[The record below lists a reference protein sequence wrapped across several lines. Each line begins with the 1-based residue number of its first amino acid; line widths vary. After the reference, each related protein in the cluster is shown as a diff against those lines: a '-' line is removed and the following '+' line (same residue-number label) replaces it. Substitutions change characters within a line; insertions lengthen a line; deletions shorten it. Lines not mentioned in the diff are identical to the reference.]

1 MLGAI
6 NHQGVRLGLEL
17 GDLEAAA
24 GDHPAKSKQHEPAGK
39 MPAPVAIKQ
48 HAEVAATPDE
58 QQPISEPET
67 GVLEPKKREPDAAR
81 GHSATPQAGPMIIHA
96 TSYHSP
102 LI

>member
-1 MLGAI
+1 MRPHSALAALAALILLVAACGSNDQPPPEATS
-6 NHQGVRLGLEL
+6 
-17 GDLEAAA
+17 DLEVAA
-24 GDHPAKSKQHEPAGK
+24 PT
-39 MPAPVAIKQ
+39 
-48 HAEVAATPDE
+48 AEVAATPDE